1 MDVRWSSLLRPGIVD
16 FHSIKAAR
24 EAALR
29 GPCMAGYVW
38 GPEMVQRGGH
48 GMGGGGGPG
57 IGGL

>member
-38 GPEMVQRGGH
+38 GPEMVQRGGAWY
-48 GMGGGGGPG
+48 GGPG